1 MRKYELLYIIRPSVD
16 EEAKKALIERFNNVI
31 TENGGTVE
39 KTTDMGKRRFAYEIN
54 KMREGYY
61 VLLSITAEP
70 KAIQETERLMKI
82 SDDVVRQ
89 MTTKD
94 ER

>member
-1 MRKYELLYIIRPSVD
+1 
-16 EEAKKALIERFNNVI
+16 
-31 TENGGTVE
+31 
-39 KTTDMGKRRFAYEIN
+39 
-54 KMREGYY
+54 
-61 VLLSITAEP
+61 EP
-70 KAIQETERLMKI
+70 KAILETERLMKI

>member
-31 TENGGTVE
+31 TDNGGTVD
-39 KTTDMGKRRFAYEIN
+39 KTTDMGKRRLAYEIN
-54 KMREGYY
+54 KMREGHY
-61 VLLSITAEP
+61 VLLNITAEP

>member
-31 TENGGTVE
+31 TENGGTVD
-39 KTTDMGKRRFAYEIN
+39 KTTDMGKRRLAYEIN
-54 KMREGYY
+54 KMREGHY
-61 VLLSITAEP
+61 VLLNITAEP

>member
-16 EEAKKALIERFNNVI
+16 EEAKKALVERFNNVI

>member
-54 KMREGYY
+54 KMREGHY
-61 VLLSITAEP
+61 VLLNIVAEP

>member
-39 KTTDMGKRRFAYEIN
+39 KTTDMGKRRLAYEIN
-54 KMREGYY
+54 KMREGHY
-61 VLLSITAEP
+61 VLLNIVAEP

>member
-1 MRKYELLYIIRPSVD
+1 MRKYELLYIIRPTIED
-16 EEAKKALIERFNNVI
+16 DAKKALIERFNNVI
-31 TENGGTVE
+31 AENGGTVE

-54 KMREGYY
+54 KMREGHY
-61 VLLSITAEP
+61 VLLNVTAEP
-70 KAIQETERLMKI
+70 KAMQEVERLMKI

>member
-31 TENGGTVE
+31 TDNGGTVE

-61 VLLSITAEP
+61 VLLNITAEP

-89 MTTKD
+89 MTTKN

>member
-61 VLLSITAEP
+61 VLLNIVAEP
-70 KAIQETERLMKI
+70 KAILETERLMKI

>member
-16 EEAKKALIERFNNVI
+16 EDSKKALIERFNNVI

-39 KTTDMGKRRFAYEIN
+39 KTTDMGKRRLAYEIN
-54 KMREGYY
+54 KMREGHY
-61 VLLSITAEP
+61 VLLNITAEP

>member
-1 MRKYELLYIIRPSVD
+1 
-16 EEAKKALIERFNNVI
+16 
-31 TENGGTVE
+31 
-39 KTTDMGKRRFAYEIN
+39 MGKRRFAYEIN
-54 KMREGYY
+54 KMREGHY
-61 VLLSITAEP
+61 VLLNIVAEP
-70 KAIQETERLMKI
+70 KAILEAERLMKI

>member
-39 KTTDMGKRRFAYEIN
+39 KTTDMGKRRLAYEIN
-54 KMREGYY
+54 KMREGHY
-61 VLLSITAEP
+61 VLLNITAEP

>member
-31 TENGGTVE
+31 TENGGTVD

-61 VLLSITAEP
+61 VLLNITAEP
-70 KAIQETERLMKI
+70 KAIQEAERLMKI

>member
-31 TENGGTVE
+31 TENGGTVD
-39 KTTDMGKRRFAYEIN
+39 KTTDMGKRRLAYEIN

-61 VLLSITAEP
+61 VLLNITAEP

>member
-61 VLLSITAEP
+61 VLLNITAEP
-70 KAIQETERLMKI
+70 KAIQEAERLMKI

>member
-31 TENGGTVE
+31 TDNGGTVE